1 MTNPLEEIAESA
13 DRSYTYTDGVSV
25 RPKKVSYGD
34 IQLKSFIVREVYI
47 DDELSGEYHIRILYK
62 DYTEKALIFFSR
74 HLPKTC
80 EIGLIDNLDY
90 LHLEFQIY
98 IKTSD
103 QLLIPAMVE
112 TMELLDGVFKSE
124 FL

>member
-1 MTNPLEEIAESA
+1 MNDPLKEIAESV
-13 DRSYTYTDGVSV
+13 DRSYTYDDCVSV
-25 RPKKVSYGD
+25 IPKKVSYGD
-34 IQLKSFIVREVYI
+34 IKLKCFIVREVYI
-47 DDELSGEYHIRILYK
+47 DGELSGEYHVKVRK

-74 HLPKTC
+74 HLPRTC